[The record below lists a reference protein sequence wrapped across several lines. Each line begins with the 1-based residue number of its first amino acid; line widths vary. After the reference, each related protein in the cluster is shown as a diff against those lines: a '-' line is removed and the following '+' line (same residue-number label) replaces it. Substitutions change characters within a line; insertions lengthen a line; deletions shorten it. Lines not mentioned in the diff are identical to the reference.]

1 MMIAKPQVQVVVID
15 DSVRFAFHVWR
26 YLSRNIGIGSEDES
40 IAKNFWT
47 DSRTPKPMETADG
60 EAAVWWVN
68 GNSEW
73 NNSLRLVLDSMASG
87 PRLFLVDMRGKP
99 PRSRKEETTT
109 RLQDDTI
116 RRLGKAVLSWLMG
129 APATSGDSVMMV
141 SSYETGTV
149 SPDLGPLKS
158 KPVRIEPK
166 SPDTLAKL
174 KLKVKELLD
183 SDTAASA
190 KGNGASTNGEPRKLI
205 HILVT
210 GAGFEVSHDA
220 VGTFGLPPTPVL
232 LENME
237 IPFRHID
244 ARDYDI
250 DGETGVPQRVEAA
263 CSELAPGECGI
274 LKRTLKQNDEN
285 ELPRFVMRGEAGQIV
300 VGAASKNL
308 DLWWNSL
315 IEMKLQATASSFEPR
330 LRSRE
335 KMAAST
341 REREMREAF
350 RRVILK
356 YDWGY
361 MNQSLLAAKMRWH
374 SWLTTNYTRFADRAI
389 ALSYPEPWQIISTSI
404 EALSL
409 SRQILHEG
417 NEPDGSPNSPRYLF
431 KLHGD
436 IAHLQTM
443 ATAGQDKEFFS
454 SLSVPVDSLHQVYSA
469 AETCLGRYIQR
480 LREYRVV
487 WHIVGHGL
495 NDRLL
500 LQLIAE
506 VCVQARPRSTDF
518 IIVSSRNPRDTRE
531 TLREFLGEGDNR
543 HLRAFRSRVREHRAT
558 AEQYMARIE
567 ATGGL
572 PDTGDDNW
580 ISNWLDS
587 LSVR

>member
-1 MMIAKPQVQVVVID
+1 M
-15 DSVRFAFHVWR
+15 SV
-26 YLSRNIGIGSEDES
+26 
-40 IAKNFWT
+40 
-47 DSRTPKPMETADG
+47 
-60 EAAVWWVN
+60 
-68 GNSEW
+68 
-73 NNSLRLVLDSMASG
+73 
-87 PRLFLVDMRGKP
+87 
-99 PRSRKEETTT
+99 
-109 RLQDDTI
+109 
-116 RRLGKAVLSWLMG
+116 
-129 APATSGDSVMMV
+129 
-141 SSYETGTV
+141 
-149 SPDLGPLKS
+149 DLGLLKS
-158 KPVRIEPK
+158 KPLRIEPK
-166 SPDTLAKL
+166 SPETLARL
-174 KLKVKELLD
+174 KLKVKELL
-183 SDTAASA
+183 ASSIKK
-190 KGNGASTNGEPRKLI
+190 KGRSAPQNGETRGLV

-210 GAGFEVSHDA
+210 GAGFEVSHDE

-237 IPFRHID
+237 TPFEHID

-250 DGETGVPQRVEAA
+250 DGEMGVPQRVEAA
-263 CSELAPGECGI
+263 CTKLAPGGCGI
-274 LKRTLKQNDEN
+274 LKRTMKQNEDN
-285 ELPRFVMRGEAGQIV
+285 ELPRFVMRDEAGQII

-315 IEMKLQATASSFEPR
+315 IEMKLQATAAFSEPR

-361 MNQSLLAAKMRWH
+361 MNQALLAAKMPWH

-417 NEPDGSPNSPRYLF
+417 NESNGSAKSPRYLF

-480 LREYRVV
+480 LRKYRVV

-506 VCVQARPRSTDF
+506 VCIHAKPRSTDF
-518 IIVSSRNPRDTRE
+518 IIVSSRNSRDTRE
-531 TLREFLGEGDNR
+531 TLREFFREGDHRN
-543 HLRAFRSRVREHRAT
+543 LRAFTSRVREHRAT

-572 PDTGDDNW
+572 PEAGHDNW
-580 ISNWLDS
+580 VSNWLES